1 MTLPDKLVP
10 LPEKL
15 SPHDVGAQGLPF
27 YGGAVSFHTGITQ
40 GRVRVRAEELH
51 GASLHVEGG
60 EKEEIIAFAP
70 YEADMLLRNELVLTV
85 YFTRRNTFGPHHL
98 IPQPQRSYGPFSWTS
113 EGEKRTED
121 YILVEQ
127 GFKPEVY
134 AAE

>member
-1 MTLPDKLVP
+1 MHLGTLIV
-10 LPEKL
+10 
-15 SPHDVGAQGLPF
+15 A
-27 YGGAVSFHTGITQ
+27 
-40 GRVRVRAEELH
+40 
-51 GASLHVEGG
+51 
-60 EKEEIIAFAP
+60 KEEIIAFAP
-70 YEADMLLRNELVLTV
+70 YEADMLLRSELVLTV

-98 IPQPQRSYGPFSWTS
+98 IPQPQRSYGPFSWVS